1 MVFTWLF
8 VLISQNVSLL
18 LLSTSRCSICLL
30 SDTVTTAIMHLK
42 LFLVTCVSGLFEG
55 RRTFGHTLYTTN
67 TKTYKPNTIHI
78 FSPKRDE
85 REGGACEDTGLGCT
99 AHDQER
105 ERALLLTELLST
117 RRSRRVVFTRLVC
130 FHRA

>member
-1 MVFTWLF
+1 MRVWVVRGPPNIRTH
-8 VLISQNVSLL
+8 
-18 LLSTSRCSICLL
+18 
-30 SDTVTTAIMHLK
+30 TVHDKHKKK
-42 LFLVTCVSGLFEG
+42 L
-55 RRTFGHTLYTTN
+55 
-67 TKTYKPNTIHI
+67 KPNTIHI

-105 ERALLLTELLST
+105 ERAPYFDGALEHTEKQKSGVHT
-117 RRSRRVVFTRLVC
+117 VGF